1 MFSSAED
8 LATLGQMLLNGGE
21 YGGTRLFKKETI
33 DFFTSTKHGNHRG
46 LGFDVKSKKG
56 AAGCYYGAGK
66 GTFGHSGY
74 TGTSLWVDP
83 VNDLVYVFL
92 SNRVYTDKKNDGL
105 IKYKTREMVHR
116 AIYKAM

>member
-1 MFSSAED
+1 
-8 LATLGQMLLNGGE
+8 MLLNGGE
-21 YGGTRLFKKETI
+21 YGGVRLFKKETI
-33 DFFTSTKHGNHRG
+33 DFFTSTNHGNHRG
-46 LGFDVKSKKG
+46 LGFDVKTKKG

-92 SNRVYTDKKNDGL
+92 SNRVYTDKKNDRL
-105 IKYKTREMVHR
+105 MKYKTRELIHR